1 VWSRGGTPSTTA
13 TFPPPDAAFVRL
25 FGRRQPLHRT
35 LAEAAGLSLGDGSA
49 RPGGPA
55 AAPPGWDGEQRGEAG
70 IHGVPRARRW
80 DAVVTADAPGLR
92 GDTVHFVTLED
103 RTIVVEEDEPED
115 ALAPLADAIEARL
128 APPYRAEAVRR
139 DGALWGVA
147 GRRITVVSEP
157 GLRGEEAELV
167 LRASGWELTVDGQ
180 HRLAHVPALEGAG
193 RGSGA
198 TDVVVRA
205 SRLADDLWE
214 VETAPL

>member
-1 VWSRGGTPSTTA
+1 MR
-13 TFPPPDAAFVRL
+13 F
-25 FGRRQPLHRT
+25 FGRRQPLHRA
-35 LAEAAGLSLGDGSA
+35 LADSAGLSLGEGPVRA
-49 RPGGPA
+49 PAPA
-55 AAPPGWDGEQRGEAG
+55 AAPPGWDGEQRGETG

-92 GDTVHFVTLED
+92 GDAVHFVALED
-103 RTIVVEEDEPED
+103 RTIVVEEDEPD
-115 ALAPLADAIEARL
+115 GALAPLADAIETRL

-157 GLRGEEAELV
+157 GLAGEEAELV
-167 LRASGWELTVDGQ
+167 LTSSGWALTVDGQ
-180 HRLAHVPALEGAG
+180 HRLAHVPTLEAAG
-193 RGSGA
+193 RAGGSA
-198 TDVVVRA
+198 EVVVRA